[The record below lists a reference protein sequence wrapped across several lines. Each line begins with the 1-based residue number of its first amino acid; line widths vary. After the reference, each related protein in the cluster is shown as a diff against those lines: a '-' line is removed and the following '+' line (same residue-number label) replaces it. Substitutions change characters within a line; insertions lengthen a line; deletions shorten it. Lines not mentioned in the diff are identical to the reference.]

1 MTFPLFGG
9 IGIFKSKKFKI
20 DQYYDLGNA
29 PIHFL
34 RLDSLYAITNQADQA
49 SGHYFG
55 RST

>member
-34 RLDSLYAITNQADQA
+34 RLDSLYAITNQTDQA